1 MDESPDRSFGV
12 FKPVGHLVASFPDA
26 DMSSHAMEA
35 LKKQQLDTTQVRRY
49 TDREMLSQIDVDIKG
64 ASILAS
70 IGQEMNLI
78 KAHRELAERGYH
90 WLVIPAEDRDEAAR
104 VADVLATCGAERA
117 QYYTRLIIEE
127 MIQHSEDL
135 RQVAESPD
143 RQLDA
148 QTRSGTE
155 GERAAIR
162 PAEDEEPGR

>member
-12 FKPVGHLVASFPDA
+12 FKPVGHLVASFPDG
-26 DMSSHAMEA
+26 DMSSQAMDA

-64 ASILAS
+64 ASLLAS

-90 WLVIPAEDRDEAAR
+90 WLVIPAGDRDEAAR
-104 VADVLATCGAERA
+104 IADVLATCGAERA

-127 MIQHSEDL
+127 MIEHSEDL

-155 GERAAIR
+155 AERAEIR
-162 PAEDEEPGR
+162 PPEEEEPGR